1 LIKDKFLKELKI
13 ERKVFDDRT
22 LLAIYKLMVR
32 GFVKT
37 VGGMMKEGKESL
49 VLSAKNKEG
58 RWIALKVYK
67 TSHCDFKSM
76 WKYLVG
82 DPRFSGIKKKRR
94 LVVYKWCRREYR
106 NLKIASEAGVSCPKP
121 IAFYEN
127 VLVLSF
133 IGKNGKLA
141 PMLKNLRFGLK
152 DAKTVYSSIL
162 RQVRKLT
169 KAGLVHS
176 DLSAYNILFLDKPY
190 MIDFSQAVPLKHPLA
205 KEFLLKDLKNLN
217 SYFKRLGVKVKDPE
231 LMLNSLLK
239 IGRWE

>member
-1 LIKDKFLKELKI
+1 MIKDKFLKELKI

-22 LLAIYKLMVR
+22 LLAVYKLMVR
-32 GFVKT
+32 GFVRN
-37 VGGMMKEGKESL
+37 VEGMMKEGKESL
-49 VLSAKNKEG
+49 VLSAKDEKN
-58 RWIALKVYK
+58 RWIALKVYR
-67 TSHCDFKSM
+67 TAHSDFKSM
-76 WKYLVG
+76 WKYLIG

-94 LVVYKWCRREYR
+94 LVVYNWCKREYR
-106 NLKIASEAGVSCPKP
+106 NLKIAFKAGVRCPEP

-141 PMLKNLRFGLK
+141 PMLKNLKFGLK
-152 DAKTVYSSIL
+152 DAKTIYNSIL
-162 RQVRKLT
+162 RQVKKLT

-205 KEFLLKDLKNLN
+205 KDFLLRDLKNIN

-231 LMLNSLLK
+231 SALDNLLK